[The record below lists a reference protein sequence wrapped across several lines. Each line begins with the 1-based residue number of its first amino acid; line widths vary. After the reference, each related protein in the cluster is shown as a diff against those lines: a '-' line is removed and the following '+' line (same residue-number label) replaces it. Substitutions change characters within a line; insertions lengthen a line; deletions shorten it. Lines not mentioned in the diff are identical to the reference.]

1 MYALSVHVEV
11 PDDETPVIL
20 LPPFPTHERYSTS
33 FGCVVVKVIVIVLL
47 VTVLVDAEPSSAGG
61 DLS

>member
-1 MYALSVHVEV
+1 MYALRVHVEV

-20 LPPFPTHERYSTS
+20 LPLFPTHERYSTS

-47 VTVLVDAEPSSAGG
+47 VTVFVDAELSNAGG
-61 DLS
+61 ALI